1 MQILEKNNIIGTL
14 KYHWSFLHD
23 IICYLCILGSI
34 SLKTT
39 YAQTQ
44 TWCVLYAI
52 PAAPTHEACGLRGK
66 KEQVNGV
73 SMFFSIS

>member
-1 MQILEKNNIIGTL
+1 MQILEKNNIMGTP

-23 IICYLCILGSI
+23 IICYLSILGSI
-34 SLKTT
+34 SLKIT

-52 PAAPTHEACGLRGK
+52 PAAPANMRLVASEVRR
-66 KEQVNGV
+66 NRSMWV
-73 SMFFSIS
+73 SMFFN